1 MKTSMLR
8 KQEDSVGSNKGLNRG
23 RFWTPE
29 DLANYLGVPIGWIYK
44 RTRKNGPELIPH
56 IKLGK
61 YVRFDPESQA
71 LRVWLANHEMN
82 PCSLDA
88 VDGAG
93 LPESLTTSPPL
104 HTFGSREKTSQIN

>member
-1 MKTSMLR
+1 MR
-8 KQEDSVGSNKGLNRG
+8 SNKLTPLNRG

-61 YVRFDPESQA
+61 YVRFDPESQT
-71 LRVWLANHEMN
+71 LRIWLANHEMN
-82 PCSLDA
+82 PHLVEADA
-88 VDGAG
+88 AAS
-93 LPESLTTSPPL
+93 PESLTTSPPL